1 MKFDD
6 ELTYV
11 KIIESKITF
20 VEELVNC
27 FLYKHFYEL
36 VGCLNHH
43 PYFLHCK
50 AMAVAKNNFLFKQK
64 ATLKR
69 KLGE

>member
-27 FLYKHFYEL
+27 FLYEHFYEL
-36 VGCLNHH
+36 VGCLNH
-43 PYFLHCK
+43 
-50 AMAVAKNNFLFKQK
+50 
-64 ATLKR
+64 TLIFSIVKPWQWP
-69 KLGE
+69 KTIFSSNKKPH